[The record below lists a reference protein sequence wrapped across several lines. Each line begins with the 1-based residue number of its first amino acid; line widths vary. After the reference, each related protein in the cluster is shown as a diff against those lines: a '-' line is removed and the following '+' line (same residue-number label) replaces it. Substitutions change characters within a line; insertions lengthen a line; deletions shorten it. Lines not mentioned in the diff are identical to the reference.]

1 MQALAWLGFA
11 FGVVLLLLTGSSVIK
26 TLLIPRNLS
35 SAIGAAVARTVL
47 LPYRRMTAG
56 IGDLHRREKILATGA
71 WPHFR
76 GWRVNYEAAAHGIAA
91 HLDLP
96 PALWSGPRTRLGK
109 TTAPPRRPAHREPG
123 TPDDPAGSPRDAE
136 TPLRVP
142 GQ

>member
-11 FGVVLLLLTGSSVIK
+11 FGVVLLLLAGSSVIK

-71 WPHFR
+71 PTFLFVLLVSWITCL
-76 GWRVNYEAAAHGIAA
+76 YASYA
-91 HLDLP
+91 LLLLP
-96 PALWSGPRTRLGK
+96 FTQDSIVG
-109 TTAPPRRPAHREPG
+109 
-123 TPDDPAGSPRDAE
+123 
-136 TPLRVP
+136 
-142 GQ
+142 